1 MGRRNR
7 VLSVEG
13 LENRKCFSVDLGLL
27 PSSLEEIEMV
37 VIRHN
42 HAMPTDVNM
51 DGNTSPLDVLSI
63 INELNPPELAPAEA
77 MMSDTHGD
85 GSI

>member
-7 VLSVEG
+7 LLSVEG
-13 LENRKCFSVDLGLL
+13 LENRKCFSVDLGVFA
-27 PSSLEEIEMV
+27 SSVEDMEMV
-37 VIRHN
+37 TIRHN

-63 INELNPPELAPAEA
+63 INELNLPEFTPVEA
-77 MMSDTHGD
+77 MMSDT
-85 GSI
+85 

>member
-1 MGRRNR
+1 
-7 VLSVEG
+7 
-13 LENRKCFSVDLGLL
+13 
-27 PSSLEEIEMV
+27 MV